1 MFHLDHGI
9 SFVKEAC
16 LSTLSALAEGAQTL
30 FEPYYNDVMGII
42 FHIFEQSHQP
52 VFKNLVGIS
61 VECITIIAK
70 LYGKEKMAPF

>member
-1 MFHLDHGI
+1 
-9 SFVKEAC
+9 
-16 LSTLSALAEGAQTL
+16 
-30 FEPYYNDVMGII
+30 MGII